1 MLLCHMEYSYVA
13 QPLQLRNTTMSQS
26 RTDSE
31 SPIHD
36 VWLRVKD
43 ISLIN
48 DDRKI
53 LETEEM
59 LIAR

>member
-1 MLLCHMEYSYVA
+1 MLLCHMEHSYVA

-43 ISLIN
+43 INKWWQENSWN
-48 DDRKI
+48 RRDVDR
-53 LETEEM
+53 
-59 LIAR
+59 